1 MKGRIYLNEKFGF
14 IYNLFSIVF
23 GCIAITVVTFAA
35 FTTDPPYVIGE
46 NLVLKEIYL
55 TPTFYLKPITLF
67 TYSFFLAFLLGLYSP
82 NTQRR
87 VKAIPELVRRGFYL
101 VALFVAMASG
111 FEVIYHVVLWSA
123 ALSVQGLQNP
133 DIIVN
138 LWPQNEFPINVVF
151 SIKIIVMIFMI
162 SLVVIDYLRKIAHD
176 LGSE

>member
-1 MKGRIYLNEKFGF
+1 MNEKFGL
-14 IYNLFSIVF
+14 IYHLLSIFF
-23 GCIAITVVTFAA
+23 GCIAIIVVSFAA
-35 FTTDPPYVIGE
+35 FTADPPYVIGE

-67 TYSFFLAFLLGLYSP
+67 TYSFFLSFIFGLYSP

-87 VKAIPELVRRGFYL
+87 VKEIPELIRRGFYL

-111 FEVIYHVVLWSA
+111 FEIIYHIVLWSA

-138 LWPQNEFPINVVF
+138 LWPQNEFPINIVF
-151 SIKIIVMIFMI
+151 SIKIVVMIFTI
-162 SLVVIDYLRKIAHD
+162 SIVVIDYLRKIAHD
-176 LGSE
+176 IVID